1 MIPRDGNGAA
11 IQGRL
16 TEATAAGE
24 TLEVILVLRGRVRPA
39 PGAGRWRLKLHDG
52 RVLTFAADAV
62 VAVTPV
68 ARAARR

>member
-1 MIPRDGNGAA
+1 MLPRDGNGAA
-11 IQGRL
+11 IQSRL

-24 TLEVILVLRGRVRPA
+24 TLEVILVLRGWVRPA

-62 VAVTPV
+62 IAVTPV
-68 ARAARR
+68 ARASRR

>member
-1 MIPRDGNGAA
+1 MIARDGTAAA

-68 ARAARR
+68 ARASRR

>member
-11 IQGRL
+11 IHGRL

-68 ARAARR
+68 ARAPRR